1 MWEVLG
7 YIIQYLVEQ
16 GGFWGLLVAL
26 ALAWI
31 AFREWSLAKKKKA
44 AAVEETPKPNLLQE
58 DTAIIKERQEDQIR
72 FIEQNSERLNEVNQK
87 LQDISLHIDNFVNI
101 NQSNSEKIEKLSEQ
115 LQQVND
121 ERVEELKELLN
132 SYNRT
137 MNELALTLQK
147 IKFVLQTRLGED

>member
-1 MWEVLG
+1 MWD
-7 YIIQYLVEQ
+7 IIDFIVKYLVEQ
-16 GGFWGLLVAL
+16 GGIWGLLVAL

-31 AFREWSLAKKKKA
+31 AFREWNLAKKKKS
-44 AAVEETPKPNLLQE
+44 AVEETPKPNSLQE
-58 DTAIIKERQEDQIR
+58 DASIVKGRQEDQIR
-72 FIEQNSERLNEVNQK
+72 FIEQHSERLNEINQK

-101 NQSNSEKIEKLSEQ
+101 NQSNNEKIERLSEQ

-147 IKFVLQTRLGED
+147 IKFVLQTRLGKD